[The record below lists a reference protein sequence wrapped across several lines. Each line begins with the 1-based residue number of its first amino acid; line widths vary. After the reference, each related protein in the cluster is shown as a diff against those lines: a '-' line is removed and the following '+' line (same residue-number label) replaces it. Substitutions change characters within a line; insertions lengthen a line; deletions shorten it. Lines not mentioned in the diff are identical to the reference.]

1 MDKTLNS
8 QTGISIVEIMITI
21 IIIAVTTLLILYF
34 SRNSVLMNTDAR
46 ATDSAYFAAEQKIS
60 DLRSEVFTTTP
71 VTGSDDLTL
80 DNINFTRSWTVDKN
94 GYILL
99 AKIIV
104 NWETPNGTREITLAG
119 AVN

>member
-1 MDKTLNS
+1 MDKTLKS
-8 QTGISIVEIMITI
+8 QTGVSIVEILITI
-21 IIIAVTTLLILYF
+21 VIISITTILILYF
-34 SRNSVLMNTDAR
+34 SRNSLVMNTDAR

-60 DLRSEVFTTTP
+60 DLRSEVFSTTP
-71 VTGSDDLTL
+71 VTGADALTL
-80 DNINFTRSWTVDKN
+80 DDIYFTRSWIVDKD

-99 AKIIV
+99 AKITV